1 MMRIEEVFF
10 LVTSVATRNA
20 TAQTCICFIAA
31 DEMAEEYNR
40 RMYKV
45 AEEFQGYDDFA
56 VVVQPALT
64 AFDVAKYKQAYFS
77 GIDW

>member
-1 MMRIEEVFF
+1 
-10 LVTSVATRNA
+10 
-20 TAQTCICFIAA
+20 
-31 DEMAEEYNR
+31 MAIEYNR

-45 AEEFQGYDDFA
+45 AEEFQAYDNFT
-56 VVVQPALT
+56 VTVQPALT